1 MAAVCG
7 ARSGAAQ
14 PASKAADAM
23 TAKRNSRMDC
33 LPRERQEILSED
45 MLARWA
51 GSSRLS
57 AEFVRSLKGKAQ
69 GGGPRPGGKGDRR
82 QQICGQQ
89 QQMGLGREAG
99 GRRVHATHAENQDRH
114 IKWH

>member
-23 TAKRNSRMDC
+23 KAKRNSRMDC

-57 AEFVRSLKGKAQ
+57 AEFVTSLKGKAR
-69 GGGPRPGGKGDRR
+69 GSGPRPGGKGDRR

-89 QQMGLGREAG
+89 LQMGLGREAG
-99 GRRVHATHAENQDRH
+99 GRRVHRSEEHTSEL
-114 IKWH
+114 